1 MKLRFFQ
8 NHKHTEQLSPI
19 MMHLSIIIIIIIIII
34 IVMIIII
41 IIIIIVIIIIII
53 IVIII
58 IIYNNNNKSRLER
71 TNWALAPV
79 SQEHGLVHLL
89 SRRWAFACLMMPF
102 VLPLA

>member
-1 MKLRFFQ
+1 MYNSNSDNNN
-8 NHKHTEQLSPI
+8 NHH
-19 MMHLSIIIIIIIIII
+19 HHH
-34 IVMIIII
+34 
-41 IIIIIVIIIIII
+41 
-53 IVIII
+53 
-58 IIYNNNNKSRLER
+58 NNNNKYCLER